1 MLGLAM
7 SRETLDEL
15 SDVSV
20 IFHSAASV
28 RFDEI
33 LKSAIIMNT
42 RGTHETVK
50 FAMTLKNLAS
60 FVHVSTTYCYP
71 ELTVVDEKVR
81 SNDKLHSETTWIK
94 RRENNPLNVNFSDL
108 PSSGR
113 MEACY

>member
-1 MLGLAM
+1 MLRETNPDVLNKLIAVEGDVSMLGLAM

-28 RFDEI
+28 RFDEV
-33 LKSAIIMNT
+33 LQSAIIMNT
-42 RGTHETVK
+42 RGTHEAVK

-71 ELTVVDEKVR
+71 ELRVVDEKVR
-81 SNDKLHSETTWIK
+81 SIDISIK
-94 RRENNPLNVNFSDL
+94 Q
-108 PSSGR
+108 
-113 MEACY
+113 

>member
-1 MLGLAM
+1 M
-7 SRETLDEL
+7 SRKTLDEL

-28 RFDEI
+28 RFDENI
-33 LKSAIIMNT
+33 KSAIIMNT
-42 RGTHETVK
+42 RGTHEAVK

-71 ELTVVDEKVR
+71 ELRVVDEKVR
-81 SNDKLHSETTWIK
+81 SNDKLHSRATWIK

-108 PSSGR
+108 PSTGR